1 MVMMMM
7 DKTYKYITV
16 QDFLALVL
24 ARSIQ
29 GIKCNELMKIDFCGW
44 FGYGT
49 NIKDPKVVKRESIAN
64 IYIYI

>member
-1 MVMMMM
+1 MKDDLKSTHKLDVKVMVMMMM

-29 GIKCNELMKIDFCGW
+29 GIKCNELMKIDFCG
-44 FGYGT
+44 
-49 NIKDPKVVKRESIAN
+49 
-64 IYIYI
+64 